1 MINHFTFNG
10 TSTAQLGLIVS
21 GVSIFGAGSR
31 KVEKAGIPG
40 RNGDLQIELGGFNNY
55 TVRYTVSITKNFT
68 TTAQQI
74 REWLL
79 ESKGYCDLT
88 DTYHPDEIRKACFN
102 SDIEF
107 TTSMLY
113 KYGQASIQF
122 DCLPERYLTTN
133 TPITTTATADT
144 TTDTTLSLSTVPTPI
159 NISLNGNT
167 TQEGSSGKNKLPIEA
182 YTGIPYNPSAG
193 TTISPTAKA
202 TQWTSNGNGTFKMT
216 LTSWEQASLITAP
229 LTAGQYVARVTT
241 VTAGMIIGIYVVNAD
256 GTSNRVSALKNG
268 TTANEAFQ
276 VATTLTQGQYFAF
289 YIAGGSGECT
299 IKEPMVEAGSTATAY
314 EPHISPTNPQPIH
327 SVSGDNTVFVS
338 GKNMWG
344 GTKMVSD
351 IKKALPSATADYDN
365 NIITYG
371 ANTDGNINPNLTAD
385 ITFKPTTDYT
395 IILSVSSNSATAST
409 NMYVLFTD
417 GTIEYINKPQ
427 ALASKQ
433 TFAFHPNRLN
443 KSIQGIHKVWASGTS
458 TFYADEC
465 GLFEGNIELKDFEV
479 FGAQSYP
486 LYLPVENL
494 LNLTNSTLTS
504 YGVIFA
510 INDGIVTAKGTTTR
524 GSYGE
529 TDAITNGLVL
539 LGNYGNYANVAE
551 NNSIEVTEGSYTLS
565 ADIVN
570 NGNTQGGLFIG
581 VGVLGAR
588 PTTFYKLTSGSY
600 TVTATSGQRIMLAI
614 WYEGN
619 ASATNVDLTISNIQ
633 LEKGTNANHYT
644 PYGTTPIE
652 LNKIGTYQDYIYK
665 NGGKWYLHKE
675 IQKIVPPTH
684 GYNYSTGTS
693 SNVRYFTLNPANSAI
708 GGSTSINTDANYY
721 GFSNRFICR
730 TGVEIGHFYI
740 TNSGN
745 GLLFVVDQ
753 AITTSA
759 ELQTWLASNPTE
771 FIILMRTAT
780 NTEITDTT
788 LINQLN
794 NIEKAYSYNGTTNIL
809 QVSNDNGFMLEV
821 VSLHGSTFN
830 SNYKGEPIITVNAT
844 GLIYLNGEVMEVL
857 SAPVTINCQT
867 MQCYNGAVNMNNEV
881 RVNDFPEIKIGANEV
896 GSSMALT
903 ITPNNWRH

>member
-10 TSTAQLGLIVS
+10 TSTADLGLIVS

-55 TVRYTVSITKNFT
+55 TVRYTVSITNDFT

-159 NISLNGNT
+159 TISLNGNT
-167 TQEGSSGKNKLPIEA
+167 TQEGTP
-182 YTGIPYNPSAG
+182 
-193 TTISPTAKA
+193 
-202 TQWTSNGNGTFKMT
+202 
-216 LTSWEQASLITAP
+216 
-229 LTAGQYVARVTT
+229 
-241 VTAGMIIGIYVVNAD
+241 
-256 GTSNRVSALKNG
+256 
-268 TTANEAFQ
+268 
-276 VATTLTQGQYFAF
+276 
-289 YIAGGSGECT
+289 
-299 IKEPMVEAGSTATAY
+299 
-314 EPHISPTNPQPIH
+314 SPTNPQVIH

-351 IKKALPSATADYDN
+351 IKKALPSATADFTN

-427 ALASKQ
+427 ALAEKQ
-433 TFAFHPNRLN
+433 VFAFHPNRLN

-465 GLFEGNIELKDFEV
+465 GLFEGNIELEDFEV

-494 LNLTNSTLTS
+494 LEDNVTVSQNANFTVTRR
-504 YGVIFA
+504 A
-510 INDGIVTAKGTTTR
+510 DG
-524 GSYGE
+524 
-529 TDAITNGLVL
+529 GLV
-539 LGNYGNYANVAE
+539 
-551 NNSIEVTEGSYTLS
+551 I
-565 ADIVN
+565 
-570 NGNTQGGLFIG
+570 NG
-581 VGVLGAR
+581 
-588 PTTFYKLTSGSY
+588 
-600 TVTATSGQRIMLAI
+600 TATSTALVVYNFETDQPSTNQNPQKRTLPVGTYHGCTHCANTGIKIQVVVSNNSAV
-614 WYEGN
+614 GGTG
-619 ASATNVDLTISNIQ
+619 ASGLPSVYDGDITITDDYAYNWIRLILSAGTYNNEIVYPQ
-633 LEKGTNANHYT
+633 IEKGTKANAYH

-665 NGGKWYLHKE
+665 NGGKWYVHKATASVDMGTLTY
-675 IQKIVPPTH
+675 QTDNGGV
-684 GYNYSTGTS
+684 YFYSSVSGK
-693 SNVRYFTLNPANSAI
+693 
-708 GGSTSINTDANYY
+708 G
-721 GFSNRFICR
+721 R
-730 TGVEIGHFYI
+730 TNFD
-740 TNSGN
+740 
-745 GLLFVVDQ
+745 LLCTCYTV
-753 AITTSA
+753 TTSTNTSGMTDYQIKG
-759 ELQTWLASNPTE
+759 QTSGAYIFIKDSRYTVATDLKTALSGQTLKYNLA
-771 FIILMRTAT
+771 TAT

-788 LINQLN
+788 LLNQLN

-809 QVSNDNGFMLEV
+809 QVSNDNGFMLGV
-821 VSLHGSTFN
+821 VSLHGSTFT
-830 SNYKGEPIITVNAT
+830 SNYKGEPIITVNST

-867 MQCYNGAVNMNNEV
+867 MQCYNGVVNMNNEV
-881 RVNDFPEIKIGANEV
+881 RVNDFPEIKIGSNEV